1 MSDLQYPIGPFKAPE
16 PITAELQQQFITDI
30 EQTPGK
36 LRAAVAGLSATQL
49 DTPYR
54 PGGWTVRQ
62 VVHHLSDA
70 NVNQYVR
77 VRLILTEDA
86 PNVKTFAENP
96 WAELSD
102 ARTAPVEL
110 SLDLLDA
117 LHKRWTLLLRSIKP
131 EQWSRTM
138 NHPERGIMRLDFAM
152 AIYTWHG
159 RHHVAHITSLRER
172 MGW

>member
-1 MSDLQYPIGPFKAPE
+1 MSDLQYPIGPFKSPG
-16 PITAELQQQFITDI
+16 PITPELQQQFITDI
-30 EQTPGK
+30 EQTPAK
-36 LRAAVAGLSATQL
+36 LRAAVSGLNATQL

-54 PGGWTVRQ
+54 QGGWTVRQ

-77 VRLILTEDA
+77 VRLIITEDA
-86 PNVKTFAENP
+86 PKVKTFAEEP
-96 WAELSD
+96 WAELTD

-117 LHKRWTLLLRSIKP
+117 LHKRWALLLRSIKS

-138 NHPERGIMRLDFAM
+138 NHPELGITRLDDAM
-152 AIYTWHG
+152 ARYTWHG
-159 RHHVAHITSLRER
+159 RHHVAHITSLRQR